1 MNMKATAA
9 NPPRSDSWGMTA
21 LPLVRRNLDLLYTVS
36 GYLAAA
42 SMVAIFALTI
52 AQMVCRLLA
61 FNVSGLGDYAGY
73 FMAASAFL
81 AFAHTLNS
89 GAHIRIEVFSSL
101 LGRYRIFAETWA
113 LGCSTMIAGWF
124 SYYACS
130 MVYWS
135 FKLDDISTG
144 MDATPLWIP
153 QMVMAAGSALFTLA
167 LADNFIQ
174 LIFHGKHSI
183 QASAEVL

>member
-1 MNMKATAA
+1 MKATTA
-9 NPPRSDSWGMTA
+9 NPPLSGSMGATV
-21 LPLVRRNLDLLYTVS
+21 LPLVRRSLDHLYAVS

-42 SMVAIFALTI
+42 SMLAIFGLTI
-52 AQMVCRLLA
+52 AQMVCRLMA
-61 FNVSGLGDYAGY
+61 FNISGLGDYAGY

-89 GAHIRIEVFSSL
+89 GSHIRIEVFSSL
-101 LGRYRIFAETWA
+101 LGRYHIYAEAWA

-124 SYYACS
+124 SYYACN

-135 FKLDDISTG
+135 FKLGDISTG

-153 QMVMAAGSALFTLA
+153 QMTMAAGSALFTLA

-174 LIFHGKHSI
+174 LIYCGKHSI
-183 QASAEVL
+183 QASTEAL